1 MADDLAQSLKI
12 ETNDDEV
19 ALLSN
24 DEDDV
29 LSIDEI
35 DLEPQTVCLLVDPV
49 AFFLLVSIIASVYSY
64 HPLSSTFLTI
74 FQAINFSCIS
84 ISSNEVVH
92 IYWPHMT
99 RR

>member
-1 MADDLAQSLKI
+1 VADDLAQSLKI

-49 AFFLLVSIIASVYSY
+49 AFFYWYLQLHLFVLTTHCPV
-64 HPLSSTFLTI
+64 TF
-74 FQAINFSCIS
+74 
-84 ISSNEVVH
+84 
-92 IYWPHMT
+92 
-99 RR
+99 